1 MNKKILSVLNPVYQ
15 HMRKNAIKLSTFL
28 DSNNSFL
35 GRKIQTMINTVLHR
49 SYLAIFTT
57 IRPAKFNPNWLI
69 KNAFLTISEAQKIAK
84 TLRKYHML
92 LSLKLRTNTSPNII
106 LISPKAIRYAP
117 CKVIRNPIFARRT
130 WLHTRCNYIAPE
142 TRMLCGFSC
151 ITSTLGFCI
160 TLQLSLIIN

>member
-1 MNKKILSVLNPVYQ
+1 
-15 HMRKNAIKLSTFL
+15 MRKNAIKLSTFL

-106 LISPKAIRYAP
+106 LIAPKKIRYTPSKAIG
-117 CKVIRNPIFARRT
+117 NPIFDRRT
-130 WLHTRCNYIAPE
+130 WRHTRCSYGEPE
-142 TRMLCGFSC
+142 RPAVTDCRGVTPPMGSSN
-151 ITSTLGFCI
+151 TM
-160 TLQLSLIIN
+160 

>member
-84 TLRKYHML
+84 T
-92 LSLKLRTNTSPNII
+92 PAE
-106 LISPKAIRYAP
+106 PAP
-117 CKVIRNPIFARRT
+117 AAKGYQ
-130 WLHTRCNYIAPE
+130 HTEHVE
-142 TRMLCGFSC
+142 TYYQRADF
-151 ITSTLGFCI
+151 
-160 TLQLSLIIN
+160 